1 MTEEIVIV
9 GGGICGLSIG
19 WFLARSG
26 HPVTLLERGGAGL
39 GATWAAAGMLA
50 PYAEAEP
57 GEEGLLPLLRAS
69 RDMWA
74 DFARE
79 LEAASGIPVITGTK
93 APWWWPWIGT
103 TRND

>member
-57 GEEGLLPLLRAS
+57 GEEGSKP
-69 RDMWA
+69 
-74 DFARE
+74 
-79 LEAASGIPVITGTK
+79 SG
-93 APWWWPWIGT
+93 APGGACGS
-103 TRND
+103 TRRSPGS